1 MVERGGGGGRKD
13 PERVGVRP
21 SVARDLY
28 LGSMPPASTPTPP
41 LLSIVTPVR
50 DQARFLSRSLASVRD
65 QPPGIAEH
73 IVMDGQSVDGGVEI
87 LRDTPGLSSW
97 TSGPD
102 RGQSHAINEGFARA
116 RGVFGGWLNADD
128 WYIPGVLGDVADF
141 FREHP
146 ETDILVGRA
155 RFVAEDGRIIHEPT
169 PPERIDEPS
178 LLSLRSGW
186 FAGHSIAQP
195 EVFFRLEMF
204 RAVGGLGELNHH
216 SMDHHLW
223 LKLIERGA
231 RVRQLDRVIACQG
244 VHAGQKTADRLAAT
258 RSIVASSR
266 TWLDRRGSHWPLR
279 APEVRKEI
287 EALER
292 KLALATRYVGAI
304 DRALSDPLDS
314 GGFVSASDPTP
325 QAWTESLRSVVRGLA
340 CGTGPTVVVTDATN
354 AEEIARAIGGE
365 ASCTIAR
372 SEELSRVAARSAAC
386 VVLHR
391 VLGGRKDPA
400 GLVRAAISLL
410 AGEGSL
416 VISAEPERSD
426 THDNY
431 LKRLRT
437 RAVNKVTQPDDF
449 VIGPRPDAVLRP
461 MLELPGTLA
470 MEAHPNPRGIDVDA
484 LLRAAGGG
492 ARLVASERFGGFD
505 NLPLAP
511 FAAPHKMTPH
521 GPDGGVHHCWRTCAF
536 RVG

>member
-1 MVERGGGGGRKD
+1 
-13 PERVGVRP
+13 
-21 SVARDLY
+21 
-28 LGSMPPASTPTPP
+28 MPPANTPTPP

-50 DQARFLSRSLASVRD
+50 DQARFLSRCLASVRD
-65 QPPGIAEH
+65 QAPGIAEH
-73 IVMDGQSVDGGVEI
+73 IVMDGQSVDGGVEM
-87 LRDTPGLSSW
+87 LRDTPGLAFW

-102 RGQSHAINEGFARA
+102 RGQSHALNEGFARA

-128 WYIPGVLGDVADF
+128 WYMPGVLGDVAAF

-146 ETDILVGRA
+146 ETDLLVCRA
-155 RFVAEDGRIIHEPT
+155 RFVAEDGRIVHEPT

-204 RAVGGLGELNHH
+204 RAVGGLDEHNHH

-231 RVRQLDRVIACQG
+231 RVRQLDRVVACQG

-258 RSIVASSR
+258 RSIVESSR
-266 TWLDRRGSHWPLR
+266 RWLDRRGSHWPLR
-279 APEVRKEI
+279 APEVRMEV

-292 KLALATRYVGAI
+292 KLALATRYVATI
-304 DRALSDPLDS
+304 DRAFTDRENPVEFVPSS
-314 GGFVSASDPTP
+314 GQPPT
-325 QAWTESLRSVVRGLA
+325 AWMDALRSVAHSAECKAGHI
-340 CGTGPTVVVTDATN
+340 VVVTQA
-354 AEEIARAIGGE
+354 AEEEMILRAIGGE
-365 ASCTIAR
+365 ASCNFVR
-372 SEELSRVAARSAAC
+372 PEELPRVAAGSASC

-391 VLGGRKDPA
+391 VLAERKDPA
-400 GLVRAAISLL
+400 WLVRAAIPSLTD
-410 AGEGSL
+410 EGTL
-416 VISAEPERSD
+416 IVSAEPERSE
-426 THDNY
+426 THDVY

-437 RAVNKVTQPDDF
+437 RAVNKVTQPDDY

-461 MLELPGTLA
+461 MLEMTGTLA
-470 MEAHPNPRGIDVDA
+470 IEAHPNPRGLDVEA
-484 LLRAAGGG
+484 LVTAAEDR
-492 ARLVASERFGGFD
+492 ARLLASERFGGFD

-521 GPDGGVHHCWRTCAF
+521 GPDGGVHDCWRTCAF